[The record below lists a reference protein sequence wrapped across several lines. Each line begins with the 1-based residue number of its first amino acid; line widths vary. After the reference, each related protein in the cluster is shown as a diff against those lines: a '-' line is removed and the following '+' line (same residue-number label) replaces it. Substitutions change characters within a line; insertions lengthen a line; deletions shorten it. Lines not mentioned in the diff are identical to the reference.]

1 MLELGTYP
9 LERIAERVGTPF
21 WLYDGDAMRRTVDSF
36 ARLVGTGSAAA
47 AGRVAGGTAGGRV
60 AGGVASGRVA
70 GGGLAGRYAMKANAA
85 RPVLDLV
92 RHAGLWL
99 DATSGNEVLRARR
112 AGFPGGV
119 DPPVIMLTSDV
130 YRDNALDV
138 VLRERVMPNVGS
150 PGMIEELRRAG
161 YLGPIGVRVNPGF
174 GHGAVESC
182 DTGGPSS
189 KHGIWPD
196 ALELVRAA
204 AHEAKLSIVTLHA
217 HIGTG
222 PELPEFSTNLRR
234 LMEFFAALLPAF
246 PQVHTV
252 NLGGGIPHPY
262 RLDEPAY
269 DLSDF
274 RPLLDEA
281 VGRLSRT
288 AGRPIRVEIE
298 PGRFLVAG
306 SAVLVTRVHEVKVTR
321 RNEKGEGH
329 AFVMVDAGFCDL
341 VRPAMYGSYHHMD
354 VVGRGATHAAEP
366 CVVAGP
372 LCESGDVFTRS
383 EQEFLE
389 PRMLPR
395 PEPRDLLVLQ
405 DAGAYGTVM
414 SSNYLSMGRAPEVW
428 WEGGSARLVSR
439 RERLEDIVARECDE
453 AI

>member
-1 MLELGTYP
+1 MVGRARFRFMLDLDAYP
-9 LERIAERVGTPF
+9 LKRIAERVGTPF
-21 WLYDGDAMRRTVDSF
+21 WLYDGDAMRRTVESF
-36 ARLVGTGSAAA
+36 ARLVGASG
-47 AGRVAGGTAGGRV
+47 AGGA
-60 AGGVASGRVA
+60 
-70 GGGLAGRYAMKANAA
+70 LAGRYAMKANAA
-85 RPVLDLV
+85 RPILDMV
-92 RHAGLWL
+92 RRAGLWV

-119 DPPVIMLTSDV
+119 EPPVIMLTSDV

-138 VLRERVMPNVGS
+138 ILQERVLPNVGS
-150 PGMIEELRRAG
+150 PGMVLELVRAG
-161 YLGPIGVRVNPGF
+161 YAGPIAARVNPGF

-196 ALELVRAA
+196 ALEAVRKTA
-204 AHEAKLSIVTLHA
+204 EKVRLPIVTLHG

-234 LMEFFAALLPAF
+234 LMEFFAALLPSFA
-246 PQVHTV
+246 QASTV

-262 RLDEPAY
+262 RRDEPAY
-269 DLSDF
+269 DLADF

-281 VGRLSRT
+281 VARLGRA

-298 PGRFLVAG
+298 PGRYLVAG
-306 SAVLVTRVHEVKVTR
+306 SAVLVARVHEVKETR
-321 RNEKGEGH
+321 GNEKGEGH
-329 AFVMVDAGFCDL
+329 TFVMVDAGFCDL
-341 VRPAMYGSYHHMD
+341 LRPAMYGSYHHID
-354 VVGRGATHAAEP
+354 VVALGPRGPQES

-389 PRMLPR
+389 PRTLPR
-395 PEPRDLLVLQ
+395 PRAGDLVVLQ

-414 SSNYLSMGRAPEVW
+414 SSNYLSTGRAPEVW
-428 WEGGSARLVSR
+428 WEGGAARLVSR

-453 AI
+453 AVGLE

>member
-1 MLELGTYP
+1 MGVKGCGDGDLPGFRAAPAGHAKFGHMLELGAYP

-21 WLYDGDAMRRTVDSF
+21 WLYDGDAMWRTVDSF
-36 ARLVGTGSAAA
+36 ARLVG
-47 AGRVAGGTAGGRV
+47 
-60 AGGVASGRVA
+60 
-70 GGGLAGRYAMKANAA
+70 GGGGEGALAGRYAMKANAA
-85 RPVLDLV
+85 RPVLELV
-92 RHAGLWL
+92 RAAGLWV

-112 AGFPGGV
+112 AGFPGGA

-130 YRDNALDV
+130 YRDNALEV
-138 VLRERVMPNVGS
+138 LLRERVLPNVGS
-150 PGMIEELRRAG
+150 PGMIAELRRAG
-161 YLGPIGVRVNPGF
+161 HLGPIGVRVNPGF

-204 AHEAKLSIVTLHA
+204 AHEAKLSIVTLHG

-234 LMEFFAALLPAF
+234 LMEFFAALLPTF

-262 RLDEPAY
+262 RLGEPAY
-269 DLSDF
+269 DLADF

-281 VGRLSRT
+281 VGRLSRA

-306 SAVLVTRVHEVKVTR
+306 SAVLVTRVHEVKETR
-321 RNEKGEGH
+321 RNAKGEGH
-329 AFVMVDAGFCDL
+329 TFIMVDSGFCDL
-341 VRPAMYGSYHHMD
+341 LRPALYGSYHHME
-354 VVGRGATHAAEP
+354 VIGRGSGPAVP

-395 PEPRDLLVLQ
+395 PEPGDLLVLQ